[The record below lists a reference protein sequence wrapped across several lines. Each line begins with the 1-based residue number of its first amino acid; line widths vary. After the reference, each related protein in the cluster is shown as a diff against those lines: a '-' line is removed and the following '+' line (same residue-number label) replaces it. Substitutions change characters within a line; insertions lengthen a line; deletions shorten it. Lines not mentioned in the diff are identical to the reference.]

1 MSRELLTHS
10 FAARILPEHSSHR
23 CTSHSSD
30 ETWQL
35 SNRHLVRIYPSLLR
49 LATNSQ
55 QMHIST
61 REIHFLPI
69 SHARL
74 RTHGSTCVFQTEK
87 QFYGNRALFS
97 FLGDAHS
104 DALSTR
110 NDGDGRK
117 SFSLSLP
124 PSPTREISLL
134 SSNENFLRRS
144 GGAKKMN
151 LVTFFSP
158 SFFPIVSVSYE
169 RRRENERK
177 KAATRAERI
186 VSFLF
191 QSQYDRS
198 SEPWQLS
205 HQRTS
210 INSRKRQV

>member
-1 MSRELLTHS
+1 MHCTQRFAPSARLHGAWKSFRRTVSHAAQFMLQEIYFPPGTISTGARELLSHS

-35 SNRHLVRIYPSLLR
+35 SNRHLVRIYPSLLG
-49 LATNSQ
+49 LATNSR

-74 RTHGSTCVFQTEK
+74 RIHGSTCVFQTEK

-117 SFSLSLP
+117 SFSLSPSLP
-124 PSPTREISLL
+124 PLRER
-134 SSNENFLRRS
+134 FLFSRQM
-144 GGAKKMN
+144 K
-151 LVTFFSP
+151 TFF
-158 SFFPIVSVSYE
+158 E
-169 RRRENERK
+169 DRGAQRK
-177 KAATRAERI
+177 
-186 VSFLF
+186 
-191 QSQYDRS
+191 
-198 SEPWQLS
+198 
-205 HQRTS
+205 
-210 INSRKRQV
+210 